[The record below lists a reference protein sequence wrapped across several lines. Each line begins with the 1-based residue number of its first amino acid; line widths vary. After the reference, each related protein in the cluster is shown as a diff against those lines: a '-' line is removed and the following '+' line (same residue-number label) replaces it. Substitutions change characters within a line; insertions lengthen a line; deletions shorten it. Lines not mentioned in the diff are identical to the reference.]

1 MKTIAVLL
9 LAGFLF
15 FVGNVYAAEVTSPAV
30 EEIEREIAVLLKLV
44 EGLQEPL
51 AILRT
56 KPPEEATRYLLWV
69 QAILENQV
77 VPKVESL
84 QGQLQKILKS
94 DMSKSRRGIRKRG
107 RD

>member
-1 MKTIAVLL
+1 MKTIIALL
-9 LAGFLF
+9 LAGLLF
-15 FVGNVYAAEVTSPAV
+15 GTVAYAAEAPASAA
-30 EEIEREIAVLLKLV
+30 EQIEREIAVLLKLV

-69 QAILENQV
+69 QTSLENEV

-84 QGQLQKILKS
+84 QRKLAEILKN
-94 DMSKSRRGIRKRG
+94 DGTKAKRPFRRRT